1 MAEKQ
6 GVTFWETGEPQGV
19 RSTGAPNL
27 SARKY
32 APRIGLSISLN
43 PVTPIKPLAFYSV
56 CRLGNGLRAAFAKA
70 KSTAQASLVLARPLL
85 TLSLMCVF
93 LVAAGGTADANPKYA
108 AIIVNGSDGNVLFAR
123 NADARRYPASLTKMM
138 TLYMLFEELD
148 SGRLTLKSKLPVS
161 ATAASRPPSKL
172 GLAPG
177 STIDVETAIKAL
189 AVKSAND
196 VAAVVAEKLGGSES
210 QFAAM
215 MTTRARQIG
224 LQRTKF
230 RNASGLPDR
239 SQYTTARDMA
249 TLGLRVYQDFPQ
261 YYHFFGLNSF
271 TWSGRTYKTHNR
283 IVKSYTGADGIK
295 TGYIRASGFNVVTSA
310 KRNGIHLIGVVMG
323 GRTSSSR
330 DQHMKTILT
339 RQFTALEQNPALAK
353 RFETIPIPM
362 AKPFLE
368 PFGIGSAMA
377 AAPAPQ
383 AGTPIASSAF
393 DQSGIPLRKPGE
405 EASESE
411 ILAAVNAQSN
421 KSTDNMQM
429 ASVAPVPAGLD
440 PIGQL
445 IAQSQGVIAP
455 GAAQSQTFAQDA
467 DFKVL
472 NPKDPLSPR
481 IFAKSTAT
489 APSLETS
496 ADAVGIQVGAYR
508 YEEVAV
514 QRLNAV
520 LSKAPNLMQTQVAG
534 IFPTEVGG
542 RRLYRVRIG
551 PYDRKQAQNACETLT
566 AKGVSCYPVY
576 KEEWP
581 RLTQLLN

>member
-1 MAEKQ
+1 MVERHGVIFWGTGGRHGGRTAGAQHRLATTADAIAMA
-6 GVTFWETGEPQGV
+6 
-19 RSTGAPNL
+19 
-27 SARKY
+27 Y
-32 APRIGLSISLN
+32 
-43 PVTPIKPLAFYSV
+43 
-56 CRLGNGLRAAFAKA
+56 LRARTILTRTRTIISF
-70 KSTAQASLVLARPLL
+70 LL
-85 TLSLMCVF
+85 IGVF
-93 LVAAGGTADANPKYA
+93 LTATSADADANPKYA

-138 TLYMLFEELD
+138 TLYLLFEELQT
-148 SGRLTLKSKLPVS
+148 GRLTLQSKLPVS
-161 ATAASRPPSKL
+161 STAASRPPSKL

-196 VAAVVAEKLGGSES
+196 VAAVVAEKLGGSET
-210 QFAAM
+210 QFAAI

-249 TLGLRVYQDFPQ
+249 TLGLRIYQDFPQ
-261 YYHFFGLNSF
+261 YYHYFGLNSF
-271 TWSGRTYKTHNR
+271 DWNGRTYKTHNR

-295 TGYIRASGFNVVTSA
+295 TGYIRDSGFNVVTSA

-330 DQHMKTILT
+330 DEHMKVILT

-353 RFETIPIPM
+353 RFEEIPVPM

-368 PFGIGSAMA
+368 PLGIGSAMA
-377 AAPAPQ
+377 AAPAPATQ
-383 AGTPIASSAF
+383 TGTPIASAAF
-393 DQSGIPLRKPGE
+393 DQSGIPPRKPGD
-405 EASESE
+405 EASEAE
-411 ILAAVNAQSN
+411 ILAAVNAHAN
-421 KSTDNMQM
+421 KTGDNVQM
-429 ASVAPVPAGLD
+429 ASVAPVPSGLD

-445 IAQSQGVIAP
+445 IAQSQGALTPGPAP
-455 GAAQSQTFAQDA
+455 SQGIAQDA
-467 DFKVL
+467 DFKLL
-472 NPKDPLSPR
+472 NPGDPLSPR
-481 IFAKSTAT
+481 IFAKHTASSTGADI
-489 APSLETS
+489 S

-520 LSKAPNLMQTQVAG
+520 LSKAPNLMQTQIVG
-534 IFPTEVGG
+534 IFPTDVGG

-551 PYDRKQAQNACETLT
+551 PYDRKQAQLACEALT